1 ERNIILHEITRFILM
16 VVYYKIRKRS
26 GVSYHYSM
34 KAIRKNKQ
42 LLIVTFIYCERNH
55 NSSRI

>member
-1 ERNIILHEITRFILM
+1 M

-42 LLIVTFIYCERNH
+42 LLIVTFIYCEGNH